1 MTARINRANAQRAD
15 IALRRLLVPAKAKPS
30 ATPVD
35 ASRARI
41 TVCAPFVDR
50 RFTADAG
57 HVGEFS
63 RAGIGRYVE
72 PDDEIETEGM
82 GL

>member
-1 MTARINRANAQRAD
+1 MTRRSANTQRAE
-15 IALRRLLVPAKAKPS
+15 IALARLMRPQEPVRAAV
-30 ATPVD
+30 PVD
-35 ASRARI
+35 MSQARI

-50 RFTADAG
+50 RYVPDAG

-72 PDDEIETEGM
+72 PDPDAGPETEGM